1 MSLAALAWTASV
13 FAAATS
19 SALSLWKA
27 AQQQAGSVRHAYQWF
42 TVAVALWGANSII
55 GQTVPLPAGAAGAM
69 LSFADLPALLVLPVM
84 AAGLAALAAVGRAA
98 SVDPPPPRRARRGLA
113 TESAYAADGFVLASA
128 LFLVAW
134 VTLFGP
140 AFTSSGEGPGAF
152 AVELIHPLADLV
164 FLGATLATARLAGR
178 PGLMPYL
185 ALALITVSDS
195 MAVGA
200 RVNGAHPGVGALLV
214 QLAVFVLL
222 GLTPR
227 GSGWRGAGIRWLGST
242 WGVTTTVSAV
252 AAAAAAVLVTAQ
264 AMMSDAFSRPV
275 VLIVL
280 GTTALALA
288 FRVAGLS
295 RRVNSWSRVWQQSG
309 RQFRQLAER
318 TSDVVLLCDIDGS
331 ITYASRAVADYG
343 YVPERMLE
351 TPLLDVLHPEDRAGG
366 IRAVRGAVAGD
377 AQPVVR
383 YPCRVRAA
391 DGTWRHVE
399 SSVSRYRDPGGPDQ
413 LLVTARDVSAQVALR
428 RQVTHLT
435 FHDGLTGLPNRAYV
449 EQRAQEVLSQA
460 DPGTSPQPETGETVA
475 AAVIVVDMDN
485 FTVVIDAVGHS
496 AADLLLAQIARRLR
510 MAVSSQ
516 NTVARWGGDEF
527 ALLIEK
533 AVSPE
538 EIIDIAE
545 RLARGVAS
553 LPFRVGASD
562 VTLTASVGV
571 ALADGSLAGQVW
583 RNAEVAVGRAKAAGG
598 GRVELFAT
606 GPVDEPAGAGAG
618 RAVPK
623 SRVARPNPG
632 VGGTSPQ
639 VSDSASDPGVSH
651 GETKL
656 LSS

>member
-1 MSLAALAWTASV
+1 MSLAALAGAV
-13 FAAATS
+13 
-19 SALSLWKA
+19 
-27 AQQQAGSVRHAYQWF
+27 AGSVVAVGSAASLWRAAKQQTGPLRHAYWWF
-42 TVAVALWGANSII
+42 TAAAVLFGANTVV
-55 GQTVPLPAGAAGAM
+55 GQTVASPAGAAGAM
-69 LSFADLPALLVLPVM
+69 LSYADLPALLVLPVM

-98 SVDPPPPRRARRGLA
+98 SIDPPPPRRTRRGLA
-113 TESAYAADGFVLASA
+113 TESAYAADGYVLASA
-128 LFLVAW
+128 LFLVGW
-134 VTLFGP
+134 VTMFGP
-140 AFTSSGEGPGAF
+140 AFARAGEGPSEF

-164 FLGATLATARLAGR
+164 FLGATLAIARLAGR

-185 ALALITVSDS
+185 ALALITLSDS
-195 MAVGA
+195 LAVGA
-200 RVNGAHPGVGALLV
+200 RVSGTHQGIAALLV
-214 QLAVFVLL
+214 QLAVFALL

-227 GSGWRGAGIRWLGST
+227 SPGLGGAGIRWLGST
-242 WGVTTTVSAV
+242 WGVTTTVASI

-264 AMMSDAFSRPV
+264 AIMNDALARPV

-280 GTTALALA
+280 GTTALTLA
-288 FRVAGLS
+288 YRVAGLS

-318 TSDVVLLCDIDGS
+318 TSDVVLLCDLDGR
-331 ITYASRAVADYG
+331 ITYASRAVAEYG
-343 YVPERMLE
+343 YTPENLRDR
-351 TPLLDVLHPEDRAGG
+351 PLLDLLHPEDRSGG
-366 IRAVRGAVAGD
+366 IRAVRSAVAGD
-377 AQPVVR
+377 AQRVGR

-399 SSVSRYRDPGGPDQ
+399 STVSRYWDPGGPDQ

-435 FHDGLTGLPNRAYV
+435 FHDGLTGLPNRAYI

-460 DPGTSPQPETGETVA
+460 GPARGLA

-485 FTVVIDAVGHS
+485 FTAVIDAAGHS

-527 ALLIEK
+527 AVLIEGAA
-533 AVSPE
+533 AVE
-538 EIIDIAE
+538 EISDIAE

-553 LPFRVGASD
+553 LPFRVGASE
-562 VTLTASVGV
+562 VTLTASVGI
-571 ALADGSLAGQVW
+571 ALADGSRAGQVW
-583 RNAEVAVGRAKAAGG
+583 RNAELAVGRAKAAGG
-598 GRVELFAT
+598 GQVKLFTA
-606 GPVDEPAGAGAG
+606 
-618 RAVPK
+618 AVPAESADPEGTGAVPQ
-623 SRVARPNPG
+623 SRLG
-632 VGGTSPQ
+632 
-639 VSDSASDPGVSH
+639 DPPVHVTDIAGQPDVSH

>member
-1 MSLAALAWTASV
+1 MSLAALAGTASV
-13 FAAATS
+13 FLAATS
-19 SALSLWKA
+19 SAVSLWKA

-84 AAGLAALAAVGRAA
+84 AAGLAVLAAVGRAA
-98 SVDPPPPRRARRGLA
+98 SVDPPLPRRARRGLA
-113 TESAYAADGFVLASA
+113 TESAYAADGYVLASA

-134 VTLFGP
+134 LTLFGP
-140 AFTSSGEGPGAF
+140 AFATSGEGPGAF

-214 QLAVFVLL
+214 QLAVFALL

-242 WGVTTTVSAV
+242 WGVTTTVAAV
-252 AAAAAAVLVTAQ
+252 AAAAAAVLVIAQ
-264 AMMSDAFSRPV
+264 AMMSDSFSRPV
-275 VLIVL
+275 VLIIL
-280 GTTALALA
+280 GTTALVLA

-318 TSDVVLLCDIDGS
+318 TSDVVLLCDLDGA

-343 YVPERMLE
+343 YVPESMRE

-366 IRAVRGAVAGD
+366 IRAVRRAVAGD
-377 AQPVVR
+377 AQQVVR
-383 YPCRVRAA
+383 YPCRVRAT

-399 SSVSRYRDPGGPDQ
+399 ATVSRYRDPGGPDQ

-449 EQRAQEVLSQA
+449 EQRAQEVLSHA
-460 DPGTSPQPETGETVA
+460 DPGTLPQPVTGETVA

-485 FTVVIDAVGHS
+485 FTDVIDALGHS

-516 NTVARWGGDEF
+516 HTVARWGGDEF
-527 ALLIEK
+527 AVLIEK

-538 EIIDIAE
+538 EIVDIAE

-571 ALADGSLAGQVW
+571 ALADGSVAGQVW

-606 GPVDEPAGAGAG
+606 GPVDEPAGAGASG
-618 RAVPK
+618 AVPK
-623 SRVARPNPG
+623 SRVASPSPA
-632 VGGTSPQ
+632 VGGGSPQ
-639 VSDSASDPGVSH
+639 VTDIASDPGVSH

-656 LSS
+656 FSG